1 MKKALPKRGERLLWW
16 IRFVNSDFTTGGAD
30 MQAKPLATN
39 LGEQANKIAV
49 SVQSGDGE
57 VLALWGM
64 CRRYAMQQAT
74 RWLRAFEGS
83 GGVEL
88 DDLKQSAFIG
98 LLKAVQTWKPESGAF
113 STWYTIQLKAVFVEA
128 YGMRTKRTRE
138 DPLNKYHLSL
148 DTPLDENEDG
158 SFTIADVLPDEA
170 AEEAF
175 EDVEQRDFQQAVQAA
190 LAQLTDAQRDAIIS
204 EFWLGQKPDAKARRE
219 AIRALRHPRI
229 RKPLMEY
236 YG

>member
-1 MKKALPKRGERLLWW
+1 
-16 IRFVNSDFTTGGAD
+16 

-49 SVQSGDGE
+49 SVQSGDGD

-88 DDLKQSAFIG
+88 DDLEQSAFIG

-113 STWYTIQLKAVFVEA
+113 STWYTIQLRAVFVEA

-138 DPLNKYHLSL
+138 DPLNKFHLSL

-175 EDVEQRDFQQAVQAA
+175 EDIEQRDFRQAVQAA

-236 YG
+236 Y

>member
-1 MKKALPKRGERLLWW
+1 
-16 IRFVNSDFTTGGAD
+16 

-190 LAQLTDAQRDAIIS
+190 LAQLPDAQRDAIIS
-204 EFWLGQKPDAKARRE
+204 EFWLGQKPDARARRE

-236 YG
+236 Y

>member
-1 MKKALPKRGERLLWW
+1 
-16 IRFVNSDFTTGGAD
+16 

-88 DDLKQSAFIG
+88 DDLEQSAFIG

-128 YGMRTKRTRE
+128 YGIRTKRTRE

-170 AEEAF
+170 AEEVF
-175 EDVEQRDFQQAVQAA
+175 EDIEQRDFRQAVQAA
-190 LAQLTDAQRDAIIS
+190 LAQLPDAQRDAIIS
-204 EFWLGQKPDAKARRE
+204 EFWLGQKPDARARRE

-229 RKPLMEY
+229 RKPLVEFY
-236 YG
+236 R

>member
-1 MKKALPKRGERLLWW
+1 
-16 IRFVNSDFTTGGAD
+16 
-30 MQAKPLATN
+30 MQAKPLVTN

-49 SVQSGDGE
+49 SVQSGDGD

-74 RWLRAFEGS
+74 RWLRAFESS

-88 DDLKQSAFIG
+88 DDLEQSAFIG

-190 LAQLTDAQRDAIIS
+190 LAQLPDAQRDAIIS
-204 EFWLGQKPDAKARRE
+204 EFWLGQKPDARARRE

-236 YG
+236 Y

>member
-1 MKKALPKRGERLLWW
+1 
-16 IRFVNSDFTTGGAD
+16 

-49 SVQSGDGE
+49 SVQSGDGDI
-57 VLALWGM
+57 LALWGM

-74 RWLRAFEGS
+74 RWLRAFESG

-88 DDLKQSAFIG
+88 DDLEQSAFIG

-113 STWYTIQLKAVFVEA
+113 STWYTIQLRAVFVEA
-128 YGMRTKRTRE
+128 YGMKTKRTRE

-148 DTPLDENEDG
+148 DMPLDENEDG
-158 SFTIADVLPDEA
+158 NFTIADVLPDEVA
-170 AEEAF
+170 KEAF
-175 EDVEQRDFQQAVQAA
+175 EDIEQRDFQQAVQAA
-190 LAQLTDAQRDAIIS
+190 LAQLPDAQREAIIS

-229 RKPLMEY
+229 RKPLVEFY
-236 YG
+236 R

>member
-1 MKKALPKRGERLLWW
+1 
-16 IRFVNSDFTTGGAD
+16 

>member
-1 MKKALPKRGERLLWW
+1 
-16 IRFVNSDFTTGGAD
+16 

-49 SVQSGDGE
+49 SVQSGDSE

-88 DDLKQSAFIG
+88 DDLEQSAFIG

-175 EDVEQRDFQQAVQAA
+175 EDIEQRDFRQAVQAA

>member
-1 MKKALPKRGERLLWW
+1 
-16 IRFVNSDFTTGGAD
+16 
-30 MQAKPLATN
+30 MQAKPLVTN

-49 SVQSGDGE
+49 SVQSGDGD

-64 CRRYAMQQAT
+64 CRRYAMQQAI
-74 RWLRAFEGS
+74 RWLRAFESS

-88 DDLKQSAFIG
+88 DDLEQSAFIG

-128 YGMRTKRTRE
+128 YGTRTKRTRE

-158 SFTIADVLPDEA
+158 SFTIADILPDER
-170 AEEAF
+170 AEAEF
-175 EDVEQRDFQQAVQAA
+175 EDIEQRDFQQAVQAA
-190 LAQLTDAQRDAIIS
+190 LAQLPNAQREAIIG
-204 EFWLGQKPDAKARRE
+204 EFWFGRKPDPKLRRE
-219 AIRALRHPRI
+219 ALRALRHPRI

>member
-1 MKKALPKRGERLLWW
+1 
-16 IRFVNSDFTTGGAD
+16 

-57 VLALWGM
+57 VLTLWGM

-74 RWLRAFEGS
+74 RWFRAFEGS

-88 DDLKQSAFIG
+88 DDLEQSAFIG

-113 STWYTIQLKAVFVEA
+113 STWYTIQLKAVFVEV

-158 SFTIADVLPDEA
+158 SFTIIINARISQARQMIAYQHALEHIMRDDFGKADA
-170 AEEAF
+170 
-175 EDVEQRDFQQAVQAA
+175 
-190 LAQLTDAQRDAIIS
+190 DAI
-204 EFWLGQKPDAKARRE
+204 EMA
-219 AIRALRHPRI
+219 
-229 RKPLMEY
+229 M
-236 YG
+236 

>member
-1 MKKALPKRGERLLWW
+1 
-16 IRFVNSDFTTGGAD
+16 
-30 MQAKPLATN
+30 MQAKPLAKN

-49 SVQSGDGE
+49 SVQSGDGDI
-57 VLALWGM
+57 LTLWGM

-74 RWLRAFEGS
+74 RWLRAFES

-88 DDLKQSAFIG
+88 DDLEQSAFIG
-98 LLKAVQTWKPESGAF
+98 LLKAVQTWKPKSGAF

-138 DPLNKYHLSL
+138 DPLNKFHLSL

-190 LAQLTDAQRDAIIS
+190 LAQLPDAQREAIIG
-204 EFWLGQKPDAKARRE
+204 EFWFGRKSDPKLRRE

-229 RKPLMEY
+229 RKPLMEFY
-236 YG
+236 C

>member
-49 SVQSGDGE
+49 SVQSGDGD

-74 RWLRAFEGS
+74 RWLRAFESS

-88 DDLKQSAFIG
+88 DDLEQSAFIG

-236 YG
+236 Y

>member
-1 MKKALPKRGERLLWW
+1 
-16 IRFVNSDFTTGGAD
+16 
-30 MQAKPLATN
+30 MQAKPLVTN

-49 SVQSGDGE
+49 SVQSGDGD

-74 RWLRAFEGS
+74 RWLRAFESS

-88 DDLKQSAFIG
+88 DDLEQSAFIG

-128 YGMRTKRTRE
+128 YGTRTKRTRE

-190 LAQLTDAQRDAIIS
+190 LAQLPDAQRDAIIS
-204 EFWLGQKPDAKARRE
+204 EFWLGQKPDARARRE

-236 YG
+236 Y

>member
-1 MKKALPKRGERLLWW
+1 
-16 IRFVNSDFTTGGAD
+16 

-49 SVQSGDGE
+49 SVQSGDGD

-74 RWLRAFEGS
+74 RWFRAFEGS

-88 DDLKQSAFIG
+88 DDLEQSAFIG

-175 EDVEQRDFQQAVQAA
+175 EDIEQRDFQQAVQAA
-190 LAQLTDAQRDAIIS
+190 LAQLTDAERDAIIS

-229 RKPLMEY
+229 RKPLMEFY
-236 YG
+236 Q

>member
-1 MKKALPKRGERLLWW
+1 
-16 IRFVNSDFTTGGAD
+16 

-49 SVQSGDGE
+49 SVQSGDCD

-74 RWLRAFEGS
+74 RWHRAFESS

-88 DDLKQSAFIG
+88 DDLEQSAFIG

-113 STWYTIQLKAVFVEA
+113 STWYTIQLRAVFVEA

-175 EDVEQRDFQQAVQAA
+175 EDIEQRDFRQAVQAA
-190 LAQLTDAQRDAIIS
+190 LAQLSDAQRDAIIS
-204 EFWLGQKPDAKARRE
+204 EFWLGQKPDARARRE

-236 YG
+236 Y

>member
-1 MKKALPKRGERLLWW
+1 
-16 IRFVNSDFTTGGAD
+16 

-49 SVQSGDGE
+49 SVQSGDGD

-74 RWLRAFEGS
+74 RWLRAFESS

-88 DDLKQSAFIG
+88 DDLEQSAFIG

-190 LAQLTDAQRDAIIS
+190 LAQLTDAQRDAIIG
-204 EFWLGQKPDAKARRE
+204 EFWLGQKPDARARRE

-236 YG
+236 YR

>member
-1 MKKALPKRGERLLWW
+1 
-16 IRFVNSDFTTGGAD
+16 

-74 RWLRAFEGS
+74 RWLRAFESS

-88 DDLKQSAFIG
+88 DDLEQSAFIG

-190 LAQLTDAQRDAIIS
+190 LAQLTDAQRDAIIG
-204 EFWLGQKPDAKARRE
+204 EFWLGQKPDARARRE

-236 YG
+236 YR

>member
-1 MKKALPKRGERLLWW
+1 
-16 IRFVNSDFTTGGAD
+16 

-49 SVQSGDGE
+49 SVQSGDGD

-74 RWLRAFEGS
+74 RWLRAFESS

-88 DDLKQSAFIG
+88 DDLEQSAFIG

-113 STWYTIQLKAVFVEA
+113 STWYTIQLKTVFVET

-158 SFTIADVLPDEA
+158 SFTIADILPDER
-170 AEEAF
+170 AEAEF
-175 EDVEQRDFQQAVQAA
+175 EDIEQRDFQQAVQAA
-190 LAQLTDAQRDAIIS
+190 LAQLPNAQREAIIG
-204 EFWLGQKPDAKARRE
+204 EFWFGRKPDPKLRRE
-219 AIRALRHPRI
+219 ALRALRHPRI
-229 RKPLMEY
+229 RKPLVEFY
-236 YG
+236 R

>member
-1 MKKALPKRGERLLWW
+1 
-16 IRFVNSDFTTGGAD
+16 

-39 LGEQANKIAV
+39 LGEQANKIAAL
-49 SVQSGDGE
+49 VQSGDGD

-74 RWLRAFEGS
+74 RWLRAFESS

-88 DDLKQSAFIG
+88 DDLEQSAFIG

-190 LAQLTDAQRDAIIS
+190 LAQLTDAQRDAIIG
-204 EFWLGQKPDAKARRE
+204 EFWFGRKPDPKLRRE
-219 AIRALRHPRI
+219 ALRALRHPRI
-229 RKPLMEY
+229 RKPLVEFY
-236 YG
+236 R

>member
-1 MKKALPKRGERLLWW
+1 
-16 IRFVNSDFTTGGAD
+16 

-49 SVQSGDGE
+49 SVQSGDGD

-74 RWLRAFEGS
+74 RWLRAFESS

-88 DDLKQSAFIG
+88 DDLEQSAFIG

-175 EDVEQRDFQQAVQAA
+175 EDIEQRDFRQAVQAA

-236 YG
+236 Y

>member
-1 MKKALPKRGERLLWW
+1 
-16 IRFVNSDFTTGGAD
+16 

-49 SVQSGDGE
+49 SVQSGDGD
-57 VLALWGM
+57 VLVLWGM

-88 DDLKQSAFIG
+88 DDLEQSAFIG

-148 DTPLDENEDG
+148 DMPLDENEDG
-158 SFTIADVLPDEA
+158 NFTIADVLPDEA
-170 AEEAF
+170 AEAAF
-175 EDVEQRDFQQAVQAA
+175 GDIERMDFQQAVQAA
-190 LAQLTDAQRDAIIS
+190 LAQLPDAQREAIIG
-204 EFWLGQKPDAKARRE
+204 EFWFGRKPDPKLRRE
-219 AIRALRHPRI
+219 ALRALRHPRI
-229 RKPLMEY
+229 RKPLVEFY
-236 YG
+236 R

>member
-1 MKKALPKRGERLLWW
+1 
-16 IRFVNSDFTTGGAD
+16 

-49 SVQSGDGE
+49 SVQSGDGD

-88 DDLKQSAFIG
+88 DDLEQSAFIG

-170 AEEAF
+170 AEAAF
-175 EDVEQRDFQQAVQAA
+175 GDIERMDFQQAVQAA
-190 LAQLTDAQRDAIIS
+190 LAQLPDAQREAIIG
-204 EFWLGQKPDAKARRE
+204 EFWFGRKPDPKLRRE
-219 AIRALRHPRI
+219 ALRALRHPRI
-229 RKPLMEY
+229 RKPLVEFY
-236 YG
+236 R

>member
-1 MKKALPKRGERLLWW
+1 
-16 IRFVNSDFTTGGAD
+16 

-49 SVQSGDGE
+49 SVQSGDGDI
-57 VLALWGM
+57 LTLWGM

-74 RWLRAFEGS
+74 RWLRAFES

-88 DDLKQSAFIG
+88 DDLEQSAFIG
-98 LLKAVQTWKPESGAF
+98 LLKAVQTWKPKSGAF

-128 YGMRTKRTRE
+128 YGMKTKRTRE
-138 DPLNKYHLSL
+138 DPLNKSHLSL

-158 SFTIADVLPDEA
+158 NFTIADVLPDEA

-175 EDVEQRDFQQAVQAA
+175 EDVEQRDFRQAVQAA
-190 LAQLTDAQRDAIIS
+190 LAQLTDAQREAIIG
-204 EFWLGQKPDAKARRE
+204 EFWFGRKPDPKLRRE
-219 AIRALRHPRI
+219 ALRVLRHPRI
-229 RKPLMEY
+229 RKPLVEFY
-236 YG
+236 R

>member
-1 MKKALPKRGERLLWW
+1 
-16 IRFVNSDFTTGGAD
+16 

-49 SVQSGDGE
+49 SVQSGDCD

-74 RWLRAFEGS
+74 RWHRAFESS

-88 DDLKQSAFIG
+88 DDLEQSAFIG

-113 STWYTIQLKAVFVEA
+113 STWYTIQLRAVFVEA

-138 DPLNKYHLSL
+138 DPLNKFHLSL

-190 LAQLTDAQRDAIIS
+190 LAQLTDAQRDAIIG

-236 YG
+236 Y

>member
-1 MKKALPKRGERLLWW
+1 
-16 IRFVNSDFTTGGAD
+16 

-49 SVQSGDGE
+49 SVQSGDGD

-88 DDLKQSAFIG
+88 DDLEQSAFIG

-148 DTPLDENEDG
+148 DMPLDENEDG
-158 SFTIADVLPDEA
+158 NFTIADVLPDEA
-170 AEEAF
+170 AEAAF
-175 EDVEQRDFQQAVQAA
+175 GDIERMDFQQAVQAA
-190 LAQLTDAQRDAIIS
+190 LAQLPDAQREAIIG
-204 EFWLGQKPDAKARRE
+204 EFWFGRKPDPKLRRE
-219 AIRALRHPRI
+219 ALRALRHPRI
-229 RKPLMEY
+229 RKPLMEFY
-236 YG
+236 Q

>member
-1 MKKALPKRGERLLWW
+1 
-16 IRFVNSDFTTGGAD
+16 

-88 DDLKQSAFIG
+88 DDLEQSAFIG

-170 AEEAF
+170 AEEVF
-175 EDVEQRDFQQAVQAA
+175 EDIEQRDFRQAVQAA
-190 LAQLTDAQRDAIIS
+190 LAQLPDAQREAIIS
-204 EFWLGQKPDAKARRE
+204 EFWLCLLYTSPS
-219 AIRALRHPRI
+219 PRD
-229 RKPLMEY
+229 
-236 YG
+236 

>member
-1 MKKALPKRGERLLWW
+1 
-16 IRFVNSDFTTGGAD
+16 

-49 SVQSGDGE
+49 LVQSGDGE
-57 VLALWGM
+57 VLTLWGM

-74 RWLRAFEGS
+74 RWFRAFEGS

-88 DDLKQSAFIG
+88 DDLEQSAFIG

-175 EDVEQRDFQQAVQAA
+175 EDIEQRDFRQAVQAA

-236 YG
+236 Y

>member
-1 MKKALPKRGERLLWW
+1 
-16 IRFVNSDFTTGGAD
+16 

-39 LGEQANKIAV
+39 LGEQANKIAAL
-49 SVQSGDGE
+49 VQSGDGD

-74 RWLRAFEGS
+74 RWLRAFESS

-88 DDLKQSAFIG
+88 DDLEQSSFIG

-158 SFTIADVLPDEA
+158 SFTIADVLPDER
-170 AEEAF
+170 AEAEF
-175 EDVEQRDFQQAVQAA
+175 EDIEQRDFQQAVQAA
-190 LAQLTDAQRDAIIS
+190 LAQLPNAQREAIIG
-204 EFWLGQKPDAKARRE
+204 EFWFGRKPDPKLRRE
-219 AIRALRHPRI
+219 ALRALRHPRI
-229 RKPLMEY
+229 RKPLVEFY
-236 YG
+236 R

>member
-1 MKKALPKRGERLLWW
+1 
-16 IRFVNSDFTTGGAD
+16 
-30 MQAKPLATN
+30 
-39 LGEQANKIAV
+39 
-49 SVQSGDGE
+49 
-57 VLALWGM
+57 
-64 CRRYAMQQAT
+64 MQQAT
-74 RWLRAFEGS
+74 RWFRAFEGS

-88 DDLKQSAFIG
+88 DDLEQSAFIG

-148 DTPLDENEDG
+148 DMPLDENEDG
-158 SFTIADVLPDEA
+158 NFTIADVLPDEA
-170 AEEAF
+170 AEAAF
-175 EDVEQRDFQQAVQAA
+175 GDIERMDFQQAVQAA

-236 YG
+236 Y

>member
-1 MKKALPKRGERLLWW
+1 
-16 IRFVNSDFTTGGAD
+16 

-49 SVQSGDGE
+49 SVQSGDGD

-88 DDLKQSAFIG
+88 DDLEQSAFIG
-98 LLKAVQTWKPESGAF
+98 LLKAVQTWKPKSGAF
-113 STWYTIQLKAVFVEA
+113 STWYTIQLRAVFVET

-138 DPLNKYHLSL
+138 DPLNKSHLSL

-158 SFTIADVLPDEA
+158 NFTIADILPDEA
-170 AEEAF
+170 AEAAF

-190 LAQLTDAQRDAIIS
+190 LAQLPDAQREAIIG

-229 RKPLMEY
+229 RKPLMEFY
-236 YG
+236 Q

>member
-1 MKKALPKRGERLLWW
+1 
-16 IRFVNSDFTTGGAD
+16 

-88 DDLKQSAFIG
+88 DDLEQSAFIG

-175 EDVEQRDFQQAVQAA
+175 EDIEQRDFRQAVQAA
-190 LAQLTDAQRDAIIS
+190 LAQLPDAQREAIIG
-204 EFWLGQKPDAKARRE
+204 EFWFGRKPDPKLRWE
-219 AIRALRHPRI
+219 ALRALRHPRI
-229 RKPLMEY
+229 RKPLVEFY
-236 YG
+236 R

>member
-1 MKKALPKRGERLLWW
+1 
-16 IRFVNSDFTTGGAD
+16 

-49 SVQSGDGE
+49 SVQSGDGD

-74 RWLRAFEGS
+74 RWLRAFESS

-88 DDLKQSAFIG
+88 DDLEQSAFIG

-190 LAQLTDAQRDAIIS
+190 LAQLTDAQRDAIIG
-204 EFWLGQKPDAKARRE
+204 EFWFGRKPDPKLRRE
-219 AIRALRHPRI
+219 ALRALRHPRI
-229 RKPLMEY
+229 RKPLVEFY
-236 YG
+236 R

>member
-1 MKKALPKRGERLLWW
+1 
-16 IRFVNSDFTTGGAD
+16 
-30 MQAKPLATN
+30 
-39 LGEQANKIAV
+39 
-49 SVQSGDGE
+49 
-57 VLALWGM
+57 
-64 CRRYAMQQAT
+64 MQQAT
-74 RWLRAFEGS
+74 RWFRAFEGS

-88 DDLKQSAFIG
+88 DDLEQSAFIG

-175 EDVEQRDFQQAVQAA
+175 EDIEQRDFRQAVQAA

-204 EFWLGQKPDAKARRE
+204 EFWLGQKPDAKAQRE

-236 YG
+236 Y

>member
-1 MKKALPKRGERLLWW
+1 
-16 IRFVNSDFTTGGAD
+16 

-64 CRRYAMQQAT
+64 GRRYAMQQAT

-88 DDLKQSAFIG
+88 DDLEQSAFIG

-113 STWYTIQLKAVFVEA
+113 STWYTIQLRAVFVEA

-138 DPLNKYHLSL
+138 DPLNKFHLSL

-175 EDVEQRDFQQAVQAA
+175 EDIEQRDFRQAVQAA

-236 YG
+236 Y

>member
-1 MKKALPKRGERLLWW
+1 
-16 IRFVNSDFTTGGAD
+16 

-49 SVQSGDGE
+49 SVQSGDGDI
-57 VLALWGM
+57 LALWGM

-74 RWLRAFEGS
+74 RWHRAFESS

-88 DDLKQSAFIG
+88 DDLEQSAFIG

-113 STWYTIQLKAVFVEA
+113 STWYTIQLRAVFVEA

-138 DPLNKYHLSL
+138 DPLNKFHLSL

-158 SFTIADVLPDEA
+158 NFTIADVLPDEA
-170 AEEAF
+170 AKEAF
-175 EDVEQRDFQQAVQAA
+175 EDIEQRDFQQAVQAA
-190 LAQLTDAQRDAIIS
+190 LAQLPDAQREAIIS
-204 EFWLGQKPDAKARRE
+204 EFWLGQKPDAKTRQA
-219 AIRALRHPRI
+219 AIRTLRHPKI
-229 RKPLMEY
+229 RSLLAGVY
-236 YG
+236 R